1 MTQFDSGYLRG
12 PPGAP
17 GGKPGAPKP
26 ASTVSIRIRE
36 AGLVDTYEEHPEV
49 QAPEVPAALAAH
61 LSPRNLEE
69 EHPGNHL
76 AAVEGIDS
84 RIPPAVVEP
93 ALQLPPPGPSDQP
106 ASHVQQAC

>member
-1 MTQFDSGYLRG
+1 MVVG
-12 PPGAP
+12 
-17 GGKPGAPKP
+17 
-26 ASTVSIRIRE
+26 IRQVVHQE
-36 AGLVDTYEEHPEV
+36 HLEGSPEHQSQEEHPEV